1 MSPPSSYPDD
11 LLDRIRGEY
20 LALPG
25 LRLTP
30 PQARRLWGLDEQQ
43 CTELLNRLVE
53 AGFLDATADGRYAR
67 RSETFPSLPRAR
79 TAKAEFA
86 DTLSQI
92 ARLQP
97 ASRRA

>member
-67 RSETFPSLPRAR
+67 RSEAFPSLPRAR
-79 TAKAEFA
+79 PISASHTPPR
-86 DTLSQI
+86 S
-92 ARLQP
+92 RP
-97 ASRRA
+97 APRRPALR